1 MWVSRLFPSSLLD
14 PSYGGTLSEKTTYIV
29 QYMYVGD
36 GIYVTSKTVQEIEPG
51 FRPEESFE
59 GSKFSSQ
66 LQHL

>member
-1 MWVSRLFPSSLLD
+1 MRKIYSA
-14 PSYGGTLSEKTTYIV
+14 I
-29 QYMYVGD
+29 YMYVGD

>member
-1 MWVSRLFPSSLLD
+1 MRKIYSA
-14 PSYGGTLSEKTTYIV
+14 I
-29 QYMYVGD
+29 YMYVGD
-36 GIYVTSKTVQEIEPG
+36 GIYVTSKVVQEIEPG